1 MALLAFCAREAVG
14 PSIQR
19 QTSSDEEDQ
28 WQKLTTAT
36 GTVAQNRRAQNRP
49 EEAQNRLEEAEAEEG
64 EMPAPAIVT
73 PAAERHKLDVESLK
87 GAEQKLKELQK
98 LNELAKVAYEAAE
111 VAKKV
116 DCLHPGTMLSCPSIS
131 ARMRSLVLV
140 LVFRAWNVP
149 SVWAQ
154 FHLSCCCYLHHFCC
168 SCWSTC

>member
-111 VAKKV
+111 VAKKRKTKQ
-116 DCLHPGTMLSCPSIS
+116 HPQGET
-131 ARMRSLVLV
+131 
-140 LVFRAWNVP
+140 
-149 SVWAQ
+149 
-154 FHLSCCCYLHHFCC
+154 
-168 SCWSTC
+168 